1 MRTIVI
7 TAAAAVKTMSTM
19 MLPIVLGAE
28 AATVASINH
37 GAAAGSADSRES
49 VSFSGKRNVSKT
61 HNINSIRLF
70 WVRKAQRWHC
80 ANASAVTSRAPK
92 QMAAF
97 SGENRVGLRGRAG
110 KAR

>member
-1 MRTIVI
+1 M
-7 TAAAAVKTMSTM
+7 MSTM

-37 GAAAGSADSRES
+37 GTAGSADSRES

-80 ANASAVTSRAPK
+80 TNASAVTFRAPK
-92 QMAAF
+92 TNGRIF
-97 SGENRVGLRGRAG
+97 WREPSRSSGSGE
-110 KAR
+110 